1 MTKKRLLLGTA
12 ALALVFLTGCQTNN
26 ITEAQRFVASIKKEL
41 PFRIDSLHWLDGVD
55 IATYQFTNQDYSPA
69 LPDAEISMNGELFV
83 YRTFDF
89 QKAIPAAAPARP
101 FGTLS
106 PERTRSLSRQA
117 EDKVWRNVVV
127 SEKNQRI
134 ICVDRYLRDGRTQG
148 YVYVLQSKSKKFP
161 TLGKY
166 HWDVSDPHNIESA
179 GASLE
184 HLRNLTLRRMKVNGS
199 YSAPASQDDYWT
211 LMFHA
216 DSLFESGLYGEAK
229 QMYDLAFSEDRYILP
244 YHLSEVARKMM
255 GIRNDDAALTY
266 LNHRAKMEPDF
277 YEEPSA
283 CPFPTLRDTFEVR
296 QRKWNYDLAQKQLL
310 EWIFERDNH
319 DRMLWF
325 QAANRR
331 HESPERVE
339 RLARRA
345 MDTDSTNLEM
355 ATRIL
360 AETGYPSKSR
370 VGDFA
375 SQAVWLVI
383 QHSDLEVQKQYL
395 PQLEEAARNGD
406 LPPAMIAALKDRIDV
421 REGHPQQY
429 GTQLGP
435 DGLCPLLDAS
445 RVNEWRKEVGLPPIE
460 IK

>member
-1 MTKKRLLLGTA
+1 MLEYIRITEKLLLGTA
-12 ALALVFLTGCQTNN
+12 ALALVFLTSCQTNN
-26 ITEAQRFVASIKKEL
+26 ISEAQRFETSIGKEL
-41 PFRIDSLHWLDGVD
+41 PFRVDSLCWFDGID
-55 IATYQFTNQDYSPA
+55 IVTYQFANRDYLPV
-69 LPDAEISMNGELFV
+69 LPDAEISLNGEMSV

-89 QKAIPAAAPARP
+89 QKA
-101 FGTLS
+101 
-106 PERTRSLSRQA
+106 SRQA
-117 EDKVWRNVVV
+117 EDKVWRNVIV
-127 SEKNQRI
+127 SKKNKRI
-134 ICVDRYLRDGRTQG
+134 ICIDRFLRDGRTKG
-148 YVYVLQSKSKKFP
+148 YVYVLQSETEKYP

-166 HWDVSDPHNIESA
+166 HWDVSNPHNIESA

-184 HLRNLTLRRMKVNGS
+184 HLRNLTLRRIKGNGS
-199 YSAPASQDDYWT
+199 YTAPASQDDYWT

-216 DSLFESGLYGEAK
+216 DSLFEGGLYGEAK
-229 QMYDLAFSEDRYILP
+229 QTYDLAFTEDRYILP

-255 GIRNDDAALTY
+255 GIRNNDAAQAY
-266 LNHRAKMEPDF
+266 LSHRVRMETDF
-277 YEEPSA
+277 YEEPST
-283 CPFPTLRDTFEVR
+283 CPFPALKDTFEVR
-296 QRKWNYDLAQKQLL
+296 QRKWNYDLSQKNII
-310 EWIFERDNH
+310 EWIFERDQY
-319 DRMLWF
+319 DRMLWS

-331 HESPERVE
+331 HESPVRVE

-355 ATRIL
+355 VTRIL

-375 SQAVWLVI
+375 SQTVWLVI

-395 PQLEEAARNGD
+395 PQLETAARNGD

-421 REGHPQQY
+421 REGRPQKY

-435 DGLCPLLDAS
+435 EGLCPLLDAS

>member
-1 MTKKRLLLGTA
+1 MNRRVMGKILFGTA
-12 ALALVFLTGCQTNN
+12 ASVLVFLTGCQTNN
-26 ITEAQRFVASIKKEL
+26 TTEAQRFETSIKKEL
-41 PFRIDSLHWLDGVD
+41 PFRIDSLRWFDGTD
-55 IATYQFTNQDYSPA
+55 MPTYQFANQDYSPA
-69 LPDAEISMNGELFV
+69 LPDAEISMNGELSV
-83 YRTFDF
+83 YRTYDF
-89 QKAIPAAAPARP
+89 QKV
-101 FGTLS
+101 
-106 PERTRSLSRQA
+106 SRQT

-127 SEKNQRI
+127 SKKNQRI
-134 ICVDRYLRDGRTQG
+134 ICIDRYLQDGRTKG
-148 YVYVLQSKSKKFP
+148 YVYVLQSESKKYP

-184 HLRNLTLRRMKVNGS
+184 HLRNLTLRRIKGNGN
-199 YSAPASQDDYWT
+199 YTAPASQDEYWT

-216 DSLFESGLYGEAK
+216 DSLFEDGLYGEAK
-229 QMYDLAFSEDRYILP
+229 QAYDLAFTEDRYILP

-255 GIRNDDAALTY
+255 GIRNNDAALAY
-266 LNHRAKMEPDF
+266 LNHRVKMEPDF

-283 CPFPTLRDTFEVR
+283 CPFPALRDTFEVR
-296 QRKWNYDLAQKQLL
+296 QRKWNYDLAQKHLL

-319 DRMLWF
+319 DRVLWF

-331 HESPERVE
+331 YESPERIE

-360 AETGYPSKSR
+360 AETGYPSKSL

-383 QHSDLEVQKQYL
+383 QHSGLEVQKQYL
-395 PQLEEAARNGD
+395 PQLEKAARNGD

-421 REGHPQQY
+421 REGRPQKY

-445 RVNEWRKEVGLPPIE
+445 HVNEWRKEVGLPPIE